1 MPKRNVQMH
10 FRVSEEE
17 EKLIRKKMQESGIM
31 SIGAYLRK
39 MAIDGY
45 CIRLDITDVKE
56 VLRLLRINSNNI
68 NQYTKKANETGRVY
82 IEDIKYIE
90 ASQEEIWE
98 MMKQILTKLS
108 ELA

>member
-1 MPKRNVQMH
+1 MPERNVQMH

-45 CIRLDITDVKE
+45 CIRLDMMDVKE

-82 IEDIKYIE
+82 IEDIKHIE
-90 ASQEEIWE
+90 ASQEKIWE

-108 ELA
+108 GLA

>member
-82 IEDIKYIE
+82 IEDIKHIE

>member
-1 MPKRNVQMH
+1 MPERKIQMN

-17 EKLIRKKMQESGIM
+17 EQLIRKRMEECGII

-45 CIRLDITDVKE
+45 CICLDMSDVKE
-56 VLRLLRINSNNI
+56 ALRLLRINSNNI

-82 IEDIKYIE
+82 IEDIKHLQ
-90 ASQEEIWE
+90 ASQEEIWGV
-98 MMKQILTKLS
+98 MKNILVKLS
-108 ELA
+108 ELS